1 MTGQLSAA
9 MPPTDASYPFEGKRA
24 IRTFARHASSVR
36 LTASEDCF
44 GCAGNKLSFCKGA
57 ASPLPVT
64 VLTRLLQNPKATPF
78 ALLALL

>member
-1 MTGQLSAA
+1 M
-9 MPPTDASYPFEGKRA
+9 ERA
-24 IRTFARHASSVR
+24 VRTFARHASSVR

-44 GCAGNKLSFCKGA
+44 GRAGNKLSFCKGA

-64 VLTRLLQNPKATPF
+64 VLTHLLQNPKATPF